1 MTDRRLDGEAKTLRC
16 VALYQ
21 LPMAG
26 RRRASNVSDPQ
37 VVRALALL
45 MEMARSRR
53 GILLKTFAEKR
64 GYPLRAVY
72 RARDTL
78 MKAGAPIQENP
89 DSPARWQLM
98 DGWIPP
104 SVVGAAKEELMAL
117 FVARQLAPGLRG
129 TSVGRSLDNLWSKLA
144 SPAPQQTL
152 PLTESSL
159 PFSIRAL
166 PAIEYSDHRITLD
179 RLQAAIANHHAVR
192 IRYRTPELITTERVI
207 EPGLLHWDGGL
218 EAMYVPSWCRLR
230 DAIRV
235 FAVHRILTIDG
246 LPEEPARTVPA
257 KRAMERAF
265 RVWYR
270 DKVEHVQVL
279 FASRVAGE
287 IRERRWHSSQRL
299 ADAADGGVYL
309 HLDVS
314 APEELERWLLGFGP
328 DARVIEPT
336 PLADRIRTLHLHAA
350 STGQVIEASD
360 PGPRRAGTSEPR
372 VSLASSAG
380 RARRAR

>member
-1 MTDRRLDGEAKTLRC
+1 
-16 VALYQ
+16 
-21 LPMAG
+21 MAG

-53 GILLKTFAEKR
+53 GILLKAFAEKR

-78 MKAGAPIQENP
+78 IKAGAPIQQNP
-89 DSPARWQLM
+89 DSAARWQLM
-98 DGWIPP
+98 DGWLPP
-104 SVVGAAKEELMAL
+104 SVVGAAREELMAL

-129 TSVGRSLDNLWSKLA
+129 TSVGRSLDTLWSKLT
-144 SPAPQQTL
+144 SPAPQQAL
-152 PLTESSL
+152 PLAEPSL

-166 PAIEYSDHRITLD
+166 PAIDYTDHRITLD
-179 RLQAAIANHHAVR
+179 RLQAAIADRYAVR
-192 IRYRTPELITTERVI
+192 IRYRTPEAITTDRVI
-207 EPGLLHWDGGL
+207 EPGFLHWDGGL

-235 FAVHRILTIDG
+235 FAVHRILMIDG
-246 LPEEPARTVPA
+246 LPEEPARAMPA
-257 KRAMERAF
+257 KRTMERAF

-270 DKVEHVQVL
+270 DNVEHVQVL

-287 IRERRWHSSQRL
+287 IRERRWHSSQRVV
-299 ADAADGGVYL
+299 DASDGGVYL

-336 PLADRIRTLHLHAA
+336 PLADRIQSLHLQAA
-350 STGQVIEASD
+350 SAGQVIEASTAA
-360 PGPRRAGTSEPR
+360 PRRRRASEPG
-372 VSLASSAG
+372 VPLAPSV
-380 RARRAR
+380 RPARRTS